1 MHDIRTALRALA
13 LRPGFTL
20 IALATLALGI
30 GANAAI
36 FSVVDAA
43 LLRPLPFAS
52 ADRLVMPWEF
62 SAEMQQRLGF
72 DRLPMSPADA
82 TDYIERSSTFEQ
94 LASVRADRI
103 NLTGGGEPE
112 RVGAVRVSRNFLATL
127 GVQPMLGRDFVDSD
141 GQAGRTVIIG
151 YGLWQRRFGGG
162 SDVLGRAI
170 SVNGDPAT
178 IVGVMPAWFRFP
190 AGGELPTGF
199 GYAPLPEIWSL
210 DVLSPDVRRNR
221 GGKSFALVGRL
232 KTGVSLEAAE
242 ADLAAIAADIATQ
255 FPSSNAG
262 WTVHIVP
269 LREQLVGGV
278 RTALVSLLAAVGIV
292 LLIAC
297 VNVANLLLVRAQ
309 SRQREVAVRYAL
321 GASRWQILTLLV
333 IESLLL
339 SVTAGIAG
347 LVVGYWALKGL
358 LTMLPAGAPAVAD
371 AVLDWRVALFT
382 AVLSIAAG
390 VVFGIVPALQSAR
403 VDLTEGLR
411 EGARG
416 SIGSRRAH
424 RTRNVLV
431 ILEVALAAMLLI
443 LASLLIQTFVR
454 LLSVDTGFQARG
466 VLTME
471 VTLPRTVYTGQ
482 KPASFFERLVAR
494 LSAVPGVD
502 TVASTSSVPLA
513 GIENLRQVTIEGR
526 PRPEPGK
533 EIVADFRV
541 VTSDYFK
548 AMGIPHIGGEPLPVR
563 PGPESPRVL
572 LINSMMAETVFAG
585 ENAIG
590 RRLKLTA
597 FDQESPWFIVAGVVG
612 DTRHTALDSAVR
624 PQVYVHHNVEPSLQM
639 VVVLRTRD
647 DPSGY
652 ASVARAAVHELDPN
666 QPAGRIRTMSDV
678 VSDAASRQ
686 RFTMVLAGLF
696 ASLALVLSLVGLF
709 GVVSYTV
716 AERTHELGLRFA
728 LGATPRRL
736 LGLVLADGL
745 KLVVVGVVL
754 GLAGAFVLARF
765 LETQLFGVTAHD
777 PVTFVSVPLLLVG
790 AAVAGCLIPARRA
803 TRIDPMTALRTQ

>member
-20 IALATLALGI
+20 IALGTLALGI

-43 LLRPLPFAS
+43 LLRPLPFAN
-52 ADRLVMPWEF
+52 AERLVMPWEF

-72 DRLPMSPADA
+72 DRLPMSPADSL
-82 TDYIERSSTFEQ
+82 DYIQRNTTFEE
-94 LASVRADRI
+94 LASVRADRV

-112 RVGAVRVSRNFLATL
+112 RVGAVRVSQNFLSAL
-127 GVQPMLGRDFVDSD
+127 GVQPVHGRDFSESEA
-141 GQAGRTVIIG
+141 QSGRTVILG
-151 YGLWQRRFGGG
+151 YALWQRRFGGAA
-162 SDVLGRAI
+162 DVLGRAI
-170 SVNGDPAT
+170 SVNGEPAT

-210 DVLSPDVRRNR
+210 DVMTPDVKQSR
-221 GGKSFALVGRL
+221 GGKSFALIGRL
-232 KTGVSLEAAE
+232 KQGVTIEAAQ
-242 ADLAAIAADIATQ
+242 ADLAAIAADIARK

-262 WTVHIVP
+262 WTVQIVP

-278 RTALVSLLAAVGIV
+278 RTALVALLGAVGIV

-309 SRQREVAVRYAL
+309 SRQREVAVRYAI
-321 GASRWQILTLLV
+321 GASRWQILTQLV
-333 IESLLL
+333 VESLVL
-339 SVTAGIAG
+339 SVSAGVAGII
-347 LVVGYWALKGL
+347 VGYWALKGL
-358 LTMLPAGAPAVAD
+358 LRILPAGAPAVAD
-371 AVLDWRVALFT
+371 AALDWRVVLFT
-382 AVLSIAAG
+382 ALLSIVTG
-390 VVFGIVPALQSAR
+390 IVFGIVPAFQSAR
-403 VDLTEGLR
+403 VDLAEGLR
-411 EGARG
+411 EGSRG

-424 RTRNVLV
+424 RTRNLLV

-454 LLSVDTGFQARG
+454 LLNVDTGFQARG

-471 VTLPRTVYTGQ
+471 VSLPRSVYSER
-482 KPASFFERLVAR
+482 KPADFFERLVAR

-502 TVASTSSVPLA
+502 TVAATSSVPLA
-513 GIENLRQVTIEGR
+513 GVENLRQVTIEGR

-533 EIVADFRV
+533 EVVADFRA

-548 AMGIPHIGGEPLPVR
+548 AMAIPHLNGEPLPVR

-572 LINSMMAETVFAG
+572 VINSMMAETVFAG

-597 FDQESPWFIVAGVVG
+597 FDQNSPWFTVVGVVG
-612 DTRHTALDSAVR
+612 DTRHTALDSVVR

-639 VVVLRTRD
+639 VLVMRTRD

-666 QPAGRIRTMSDV
+666 QPAGRIRTMTDV
-678 VSDAASRQ
+678 VSDAVSRQ

-709 GVVSYTV
+709 AVVSSSV

-728 LGATPRRL
+728 LGATPQTL
-736 LGLVLADGL
+736 LGLVLSDGL
-745 KLVVVGVVL
+745 KLVGIGVVL

-777 PVTFVSVPLLLVG
+777 PVTFAAVPVLLIG
-790 AAVAGCLIPARRA
+790 AAIAGCLIPARRA
-803 TRIDPMTALRTQ
+803 TRIDPMTALRQ

>member
-20 IALATLALGI
+20 IALGTLALGI

-43 LLRPLPFAS
+43 LLRPLPFAN
-52 ADRLVMPWEF
+52 AERLVMPWEF

-72 DRLPMSPADA
+72 DRLPMSPADSL
-82 TDYIERSSTFEQ
+82 DYIQRNTTFEE
-94 LASVRADRI
+94 LASVRADRV
-103 NLTGGGEPE
+103 NLTGSGEPE
-112 RVGAVRVSRNFLATL
+112 RVGAVRVSQNFLSAL
-127 GVQPMLGRDFVDSD
+127 GVQPVHGRDFSESEA
-141 GQAGRTVIIG
+141 QSGRTVILG
-151 YGLWQRRFGGG
+151 YALWQRRFGGAA
-162 SDVLGRAI
+162 DVLGRAI
-170 SVNGDPAT
+170 SVNGEPAT
-178 IVGVMPAWFRFP
+178 IVGVVPAWFRFP

-210 DVLSPDVRRNR
+210 DVMTPDVKQSR
-221 GGKSFALVGRL
+221 GGKSFALIGRL
-232 KTGVSLEAAE
+232 KQGVTIEAAQ
-242 ADLAAIAADIATQ
+242 ADLAAIAADIARK

-278 RTALVSLLAAVGIV
+278 RTALVALLGAVGIV

-309 SRQREVAVRYAL
+309 SRQREVAVRYAI
-321 GASRWQILTLLV
+321 GASRWQILTQLV
-333 IESLLL
+333 IESLVL
-339 SVTAGIAG
+339 SVSAGVAGI
-347 LVVGYWALKGL
+347 VVGYWALKGL
-358 LTMLPAGAPAVAD
+358 LRILPAGAPAVAD
-371 AVLDWRVALFT
+371 AALDWRVVLFT
-382 AVLSIAAG
+382 ALLSIVTG
-390 VVFGIVPALQSAR
+390 IVFGIVPAFQSAR
-403 VDLTEGLR
+403 VDLAEGLR
-411 EGARG
+411 EGSRG

-424 RTRNVLV
+424 RTRNLLV

-454 LLSVDTGFQARG
+454 LLNVDTGFQARG

-471 VTLPRTVYTGQ
+471 VSLPRSVYSER
-482 KPASFFERLVAR
+482 KPADFFERLVAR

-502 TVASTSSVPLA
+502 TVAATSSVPLA
-513 GIENLRQVTIEGR
+513 GVENLRQVTIEGR

-533 EIVADFRV
+533 EVDADFRA

-548 AMGIPHIGGEPLPVR
+548 AMAIPHLNGEPLPVR
-563 PGPESPRVL
+563 PGPDSPRVL
-572 LINSMMAETVFAG
+572 VINSMMAETVFAG

-597 FDQESPWFIVAGVVG
+597 FDQNSPWFTVVGVVG
-612 DTRHTALDSAVR
+612 DTRHTALDSVVR

-639 VVVLRTRD
+639 VVVMRTRD

-666 QPAGRIRTMSDV
+666 QPAGRIRTMTDV
-678 VSDAASRQ
+678 VSDAVSRQ

-709 GVVSYTV
+709 AVVSYSV

-728 LGATPRRL
+728 LGATPQTL
-736 LGLVLADGL
+736 LALVLSDGL
-745 KLVVVGVVL
+745 KLVGIGVVL

-765 LETQLFGVTAHD
+765 LETQLFGVSAHD
-777 PVTFVSVPLLLVG
+777 PVTFAAVPVLLIG
-790 AAVAGCLIPARRA
+790 AAIAGCLIPARRA
-803 TRIDPMTALRTQ
+803 TRIDPMTALRQ